1 MRAGLP
7 LNHPGRWQQ
16 HASLRQKA
24 TNLQKKNKPA
34 KKKEQSLSPAPK
46 IVSTLISPKFGFDLD

>member
-16 HASLRQKA
+16 HASLRPKA
-24 TNLQKKNKPA
+24 TSLQT
-34 KKKEQSLSPAPK
+34 KKEQGLSPAPK